1 MNQEPRFYM
10 VLTEEYINDQYNS
23 YSNRGLYK
31 NYRTAVDSVLEK
43 GFKVNYY
50 LSAFDNIENVNVWFT
65 SEEGVVSWAAYI
77 KVFELLD

>member
-1 MNQEPRFYM
+1 MSQELKFYM

-31 NYRTAVDSVLEK
+31 NYRSAVESVLEK

-50 LSAFDNIENVNVWFT
+50 LSKFDNIENVNVWFT
-65 SEEGVVSWAAYI
+65 SEEEEYSWAAYI
-77 KVFELLD
+77 KEFELLN